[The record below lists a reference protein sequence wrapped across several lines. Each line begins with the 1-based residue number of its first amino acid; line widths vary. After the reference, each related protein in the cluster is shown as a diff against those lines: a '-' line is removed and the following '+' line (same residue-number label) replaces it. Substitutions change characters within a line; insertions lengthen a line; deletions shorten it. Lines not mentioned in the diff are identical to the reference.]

1 MQMQAIDVLS
11 HARPRLL
18 SRAEYDRLVEAE
30 FYRDERVE
38 LIRGLVV
45 EMSPIGVPHC
55 DPIDFLTRHFIL
67 SLRDR
72 ATVRVQLPFAA
83 SNDSQPQPDLALVPP
98 RRYNDQHPSRAFLL
112 VEVAESSLAYDRET
126 KPPLYAEYDVD
137 EYWIVNTNAR
147 RIEVYDQP
155 QDGRFQRVRYFERE
169 QELAPA
175 VFPDIIVCVAD
186 VFP

>member
-1 MQMQAIDVLS
+1 MQAIDVLS

-18 SRAEYDRLVEAE
+18 SRAEYDRLVDAGM
-30 FYRDERVE
+30 YHDERVE

-45 EMSPIGVPHC
+45 EMAPIGVPHC
-55 DPIDFLTRHFIL
+55 DPIDFLNRHFIL

-72 ATVRVQLPFAA
+72 ATVQIQLPFAA

-112 VEVAESSLAYDRET
+112 VEVAESSPAYDRAT
-126 KPPLYAEYDVD
+126 KAPLYAECDVD
-137 EYWIVNTNAR
+137 EYWIVDVNAQ
-147 RIEVYDQP
+147 RIELYDQP
-155 QDGRFQRVRYFERE
+155 SNGRFQRVRYIERG
-169 QELAPA
+169 QEIAPA
-175 VFPDIIVCVAD
+175 VFPDIVVRVND

>member
-1 MQMQAIDVLS
+1 MFMQAIDILS

-18 SRAEYDRLVEAE
+18 SRAEYDRLVDAGM
-30 FYRDERVE
+30 YHDERVE

-45 EMSPIGVPHC
+45 EMAPIGVPHC

-112 VEVAESSLAYDRET
+112 VEVAESSLAYDRAT
-126 KPPLYAEYDVD
+126 KAPLYAECDVD
-137 EYWIVNTNAR
+137 EYWIVDVNAQ

-155 QDGRFQRVRYFERE
+155 SNGRFQRVRYIERG
-169 QELAPA
+169 QEIAPA
-175 VFPDIIVCVAD
+175 VFPDIVVRVAD